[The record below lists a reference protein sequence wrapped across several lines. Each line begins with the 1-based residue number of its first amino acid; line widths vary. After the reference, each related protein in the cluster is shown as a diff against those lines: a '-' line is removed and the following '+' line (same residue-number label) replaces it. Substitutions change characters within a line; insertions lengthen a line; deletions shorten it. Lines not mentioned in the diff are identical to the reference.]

1 MYNQKILSKASPIK
15 KAAKTVLPNRNRLAS
30 DLLSLARS
38 RDYVQNNGYIMYVVL
53 LLVLTV
59 MGTTIA
65 LADRT
70 TSGLAGQMRQSV
82 LRDAE
87 LATENGLTRII
98 TDMNSPANRYVWGVK
113 TVNWANPG
121 NWVQSDT
128 IRDKLYPYNS
138 CKGVSYFPNNAS
150 VFFVNGTTEV
160 FNRISQRQ
168 TNVSNFTEE
177 WVKGFIFQIIGITI
191 KDDKHQVISDITAK
205 KTDGSPM
212 YPKGPSYVEFRVR
225 GVHNSLVNYDTN
237 WDNSTNQA
245 QLRIGWRDGWTRQ
258 EKEHDVSFEIT
269 REYKLAPF
277 CCTTGFIDK
286 QEASTTRSLGS
297 AKPTC
302 VTTYNPNDYN
312 LRDSGNVSSDFVGT
326 SDKEKMGW
334 TIVGPSSTGI
344 FRSSL

>member
-1 MYNQKILSKASPIK
+1 MYNQKILSKPLPIK
-15 KAAKTVLPNRNRLAS
+15 AASKTVLPNRSRLAS
-30 DLLSLARS
+30 DLLRLARS
-38 RDYVQNNGYIMYVVL
+38 RDNVHNNGYIMYVVL

-87 LATENGLTRII
+87 LATENGLTRTI

-113 TVNWANPG
+113 TENWANPG
-121 NWVQSDT
+121 DWAPSDT
-128 IRDKLYPYNS
+128 IRDKLYPHNS
-138 CKGVSYFPNNAS
+138 CKGVSYFPNNTS
-150 VFFVNGTTEV
+150 SFTVNGATEV
-160 FNRISQRQ
+160 FKRISQRQ

-177 WVKGFIFQIIGITI
+177 WVKGFVFQVIGIII
-191 KDDKHQVISDITAK
+191 KDENHQVISDITRK
-205 KTDGSPM
+205 KTDGSSM

-237 WDNSTNQA
+237 WDNSTNQTRM
-245 QLRIGWRDGWTRQ
+245 RIGWRDGWTRQ
-258 EKEHDVSFEIT
+258 QKEHDVSFEIT

-302 VTTYNPNDYN
+302 ATTYNPDDYN
-312 LRDSGNVSSDFVGT
+312 LSNTSNISSSFVGN

-334 TIVGPSSTGI
+334 TIVGPSSTGV